1 MRQLRTRFLPA
12 IVLLSLALA
21 ACTSN
26 GSGASP
32 GATGAEKPGIT
43 IGSKDFTESVVL
55 AYLYGQVLEDNGYP
69 VEYKLRVGATELID
83 PALTSGEI
91 DMYPEYT
98 GTTLVNLMGEEASN
112 DAEDVYQR
120 VAAFYAD
127 RGQTALDMTP
137 ANDSDGLAVTQATA
151 DEYDLHTISD
161 LAAVSDEL
169 ILGGPPE
176 CAERET
182 CLLGLQDVYGA
193 NFKSFE
199 PIAQGGLKYQALLD
213 GDVDVVVVFT
223 TDGAIAANDLV
234 VLEDD
239 KGLYPAYNIIPVVRN
254 DYLESAPDDFA
265 DLINSVSEKITTDEI
280 AGLNAQV
287 DLELREPED
296 VADEWLHDQ
305 ELIAPD

>member
-1 MRQLRTRFLPA
+1 MRLLRTRFLSA

-21 ACTSN
+21 ACTSS

-32 GATGAEKPGIT
+32 GGGTDKPSIT
-43 IGSKDFTESVVL
+43 IGSKDFTESVIL
-55 AYLYGQVLEDNGYP
+55 AQIYGQVLEDNGYP
-69 VEYKLRVGATELID
+69 VEYKLRVGATELVD
-83 PALTSGEI
+83 PALTSGDI

-112 DAEDVYQR
+112 DADAVYEQ
-120 VAAFYAD
+120 VAAWYAD

-137 ANDSDGLAVTQATA
+137 ANDSDGLAVTRATA
-151 DEYDLHTISD
+151 EEYGLETISD
-161 LAAVSDEL
+161 LAEVSGEL

-176 CAERET
+176 CAERQT

-193 NFKSFE
+193 DFKSFE
-199 PIAQGGLKYQALLD
+199 PIAQGGLKYQALID
-213 GDVDVVVVFT
+213 GDIDVAVVFT

-234 VLEDD
+234 ALQDD

-254 DYLESAPDDFA
+254 DYLDAAPDDFA
-265 DLINSVSEKITTDEI
+265 DLINSASAKITTDEI
-280 AGLNAQV
+280 AALNAQV

-296 VADEWLHDQ
+296 VAHEWLHEQD
-305 ELIAPD
+305 LIEPD

>member
-1 MRQLRTRFLPA
+1 MRQLRTRFLAA

-21 ACTSN
+21 ACTST

-32 GATGAEKPGIT
+32 GGGDKPSIT
-43 IGSKDFTESVVL
+43 IGSKDFTESVIL
-55 AYLYGQVLEDNGYP
+55 AQIYGQVLEDKGYP

-83 PALTSGEI
+83 PALTEGEI

-98 GTTLVNLMGEEASN
+98 GTTLVNLMGEEPSN
-112 DAEDVYQR
+112 DAEAVYEQ
-120 VAAFYAD
+120 VSAWYAD

-151 DEYDLHTISD
+151 EEYGLETISD
-161 LAAVSDEL
+161 LAAVSGDL

-182 CLLGLQDVYGA
+182 CLLGLRDLYGA
-193 NFKSFE
+193 EFKSFE

-213 GDVDVVVVFT
+213 EDIDVVVVFT

-239 KGLYPAYNIIPVVRN
+239 KGLYPAFNIIPVVRN
-254 DYLESAPDDFA
+254 DYLENAPDDFA
-265 DLINSVSEKITTDEI
+265 DLINGVSAKITTDEI
-280 AGLNAQV
+280 AALNAQV

-296 VADEWLHDQ
+296 VAHEWLHEQ